1 MFQNHLSF
9 ILINLKNL
17 HIIVLNIF
25 SYKSTL
31 NKKENSNLGQNV
43 WISLKVR
50 EASSQIPSFI
60 RCTNFSAFSEI
71 SPRKEQDREK
81 ERSTIN
87 LQSPKGFSYPR

>member
-43 WISLKVR
+43 WIPLKVR

-81 ERSTIN
+81 ERS
-87 LQSPKGFSYPR
+87 PKGFSYPR